1 MQALDTAAMQK
12 RVMDVIAESLCVE
25 TAEVQPQASLI
36 ADLGAES
43 IDLLDIVFRLEKEFD
58 IKIPQREIE
67 QAARSGLKPEEF
79 EINMILQEKGAE
91 RLRQLLPEVPTGR
104 IKAGMSIRELPRLF
118 TVEVFINIVG
128 RKLRG
133 EDLPVFTATPT
144 QTETNL

>member
-1 MQALDTAAMQK
+1 MHTLDAAALQK

-25 TAEVQPQASLI
+25 AVEVQPQASLM

-43 IDLLDIVFRLEKEFD
+43 IDLLDIVFRLEKEFE

-67 QAARSGLKPEEF
+67 QAARSGLRPEEF
-79 EINMILQEKGAE
+79 EVNMILQEKGAE
-91 RLRQLLPEVPTGR
+91 RLRQLLPEVPMGR

-118 TVEVFINIVG
+118 TVEVFINIVA

-133 EDLPVFTATPT
+133 QDLPVFTDASVVS
-144 QTETNL
+144 EANL